1 MNIKHTQDT
10 LWSRL
15 TTGWA
20 SEVFQHQESH
30 EEKAKGTFR
39 APWFQ
44 SWFEGKE
51 GGDDAFT
58 ALRGSI
64 SRESKQDKTD
74 DLGDRGGWNRQPPAD
89 RITYK

>member
-1 MNIKHTQDT
+1 MRKK
-10 LWSRL
+10 LKAR
-15 TTGWA
+15 
-20 SEVFQHQESH
+20 SELRGSNRGLKV
-30 EEKAKGTFR
+30 R
-39 APWFQ
+39 
-44 SWFEGKE
+44 KE
-51 GGDDAFT
+51 GDDAFT